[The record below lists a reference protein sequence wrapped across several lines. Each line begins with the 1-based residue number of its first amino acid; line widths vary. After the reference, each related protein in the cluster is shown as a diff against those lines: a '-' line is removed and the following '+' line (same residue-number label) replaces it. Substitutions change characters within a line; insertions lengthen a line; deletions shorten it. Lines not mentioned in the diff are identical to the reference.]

1 MRMLAA
7 ALSAC
12 IGLSMSSCATYNFPL
27 EGTVTDSST
36 GKPLAGAFVVAKW
49 IRYGST
55 PYGARTT
62 CPGLEVVQA
71 DANGRYRIPEGKV
84 YLSTE
89 VVRNVFPYFP
99 GYETDYAA
107 DRSDSRLVMKPYS
120 GTVAS
125 RVESFRTYGSLRTCI
140 HYQAQIEKL
149 RPLYRAIDIELEDLS
164 RRGPIALPLGTYMRS
179 LEHMEEAIR
188 IDSEVQAERRG
199 KP

>member
-7 ALSAC
+7 VAGAC
-12 IGLSMSSCATYNFPL
+12 IGLSMSSCATYNFPV

-89 VVRNVFPYFP
+89 IVRNVFPLFSRVRDGLRRGTLRQQAGDEAIP
-99 GYETDYAA
+99 RDGKGPH
-107 DRSDSRLVMKPYS
+107 RLVPIVFIFD
-120 GTVAS
+120 G
-125 RVESFRTYGSLRTCI
+125 LRTRESI
-140 HYQAQIEKL
+140 AGA
-149 RPLYRAIDIELEDLS
+149 PRASIPGH
-164 RRGPIALPLGTYMRS
+164 R
-179 LEHMEEAIR
+179 
-188 IDSEVQAERRG
+188 
-199 KP
+199 